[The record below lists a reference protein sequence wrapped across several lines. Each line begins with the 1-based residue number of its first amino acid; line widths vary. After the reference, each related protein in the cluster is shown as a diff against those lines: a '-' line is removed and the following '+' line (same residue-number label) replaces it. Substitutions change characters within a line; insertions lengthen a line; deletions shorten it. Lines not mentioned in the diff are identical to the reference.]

1 MTIDAHHAPFESP
14 RSLAHDLA
22 IGLWNLIT
30 VYADDAWREMRRWKV
45 VRMP

>member
-1 MTIDAHHAPFESP
+1 MTTDAHHAPFESP

-22 IGLWNLIT
+22 IGLYLLC
-30 VYADDAWREMRRWKV
+30 YAACDAAVEEMRRWKV